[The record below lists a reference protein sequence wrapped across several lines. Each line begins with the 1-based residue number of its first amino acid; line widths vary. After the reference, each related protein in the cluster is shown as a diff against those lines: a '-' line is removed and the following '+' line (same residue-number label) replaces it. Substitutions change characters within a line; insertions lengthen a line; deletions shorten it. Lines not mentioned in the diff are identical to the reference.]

1 MKLTLRDAL
10 VQRLVLRPS
19 LCQATSWEQR
29 ERHTESD
36 PLCVGRDE
44 PHQGLRCWVPAPGR
58 EQTAVLNSTRSGE
71 GEPRELAWVGR
82 AFSSPPSSLLSLQ
95 TYFRAS

>member
-1 MKLTLRDAL
+1 MKLTLRDAP

-44 PHQGLRCWVPAPGR
+44 PHQGLPLLGA
-58 EQTAVLNSTRSGE
+58 STRQGANGSPE
-71 GEPRELAWVGR
+71 FHAFRGR
-82 AFSSPPSSLLSLQ
+82 
-95 TYFRAS
+95 RAP